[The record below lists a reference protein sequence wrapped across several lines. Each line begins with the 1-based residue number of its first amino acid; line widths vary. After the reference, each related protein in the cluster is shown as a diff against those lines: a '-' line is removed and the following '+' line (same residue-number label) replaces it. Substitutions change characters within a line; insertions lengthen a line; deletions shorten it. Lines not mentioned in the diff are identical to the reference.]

1 MKKMTGFCT
10 LGAVL
15 CFGAACH
22 CANNVNEEL
31 WDAARRGDVKTI
43 ESLLSKGA
51 DIEAKTHYGATAL
64 WLAANKGQLE
74 AVKALL
80 AHKADPNV
88 IDGVWG
94 QTPAAM
100 AAEAEKPP
108 VRTEMM
114 KSLLAHGADPSAA
127 LMESAASGNAD
138 VVQTVL
144 AAGKPAPETLGA
156 ALFLNAAPET
166 GVTKALKAA
175 GSKPLAAARDA
186 ELKALSAYEGTYETH
201 NGMKLTVA
209 IRDGVLWAKSAYGD
223 AYVLKPEAAVPQ
235 IGQTRAKA
243 EGLGYVHFIFDRDG
257 TGAVVRATRQRGTIE
272 LPFERSAL
280 PKNEQKLATPS
291 LEDDAARV
299 TMPEPWPSFRG
310 PGASGVADGQHPPAI
325 WDIDKGTN
333 IRWKASIPGLAHSSP
348 IVWGDRVFLT
358 TAVSSNPN
366 TDFKPG
372 LYGAGTSSADTSKH
386 AWRVY
391 CLSAVDGRILWDR
404 TAREGVPKFKRHIK
418 SSQNNQTPAADGSH
432 VVAYFGSEG
441 LYCYDLEGTLLW
453 HQDVGAIDAGAFNDP
468 EAQWGAASSPIIYR
482 DLVIVQCDRQKDSF
496 IAAYDL
502 ATGRP
507 AWSTRRDEQPSWSTP
522 TVIQGPGGDE
532 LVTNAPRFARGYDPR
547 TGRELWRLGP
557 HSEIAVPTPFLAQG
571 LIFIADGYHPIQ
583 PIYAVLPGGS
593 GDISPKGGDSGP
605 YVAWSRKRGGPYM
618 PTPIVYGPH
627 LYTCSNSGVLACYEA
642 RTGREVY
649 KSRLGGS
656 NGYSASPVAADGR
669 LYFAGEDGDVRVV
682 KAGPQYELLA
692 DNKMKEPCMATP
704 AISNGMIF
712 IRTQHWMYGIGRTKK

>member
-1 MKKMTGFCT
+1 MKKTAALWT
-10 LGAVL
+10 LAIAVCCGPMFARADDL
-15 CFGAACH
+15 
-22 CANNVNEEL
+22 NEQL
-31 WDAARRGDVKTI
+31 WDAARRGDVKGI
-43 ESLLSKGA
+43 ESQLDKGA
-51 DIEAKTHYGATAL
+51 DIEARTHYGATAL
-64 WLAANKGQLE
+64 WLAASKDQLE
-74 AVKALL
+74 AVKTLL
-80 AHKADPNV
+80 DHRADPNV
-88 IDGVWG
+88 MDRVWG
-94 QTPAAM
+94 QTPAAI
-100 AAEAEKPP
+100 AARAEKSQ

-114 KSLLAHGADPSAA
+114 KALLAHGADPVAA

-144 AAGKPAPETLGA
+144 TAGKPTPEAIDA
-156 ALFLNAAPET
+156 AWFLNAAPET
-166 GVTKALKAA
+166 EITKALKAA
-175 GSKPLAAARDA
+175 GAKPPTPARDA
-186 ELKALSAYEGTYETH
+186 RLKALSDYEGTFETH

-223 AYVLKPEAAVPQ
+223 AYVLRPEASEHS
-235 IGQTRAKA
+235 GSTRAQA
-243 EGLGYVHFIFDRDG
+243 EGLSYVHFLFDRNATG
-257 TGAVVRATRQRGTIE
+257 TVARATRQRGTID
-272 LPFERSAL
+272 LPFERSST
-280 PKNEQKLATPS
+280 PKNEQKRAVSPV
-291 LEDDAARV
+291 EDDTAKV

-310 PGASGVADGQHPPAI
+310 PGASGVADGQHPPIA

-333 IRWKASIPGLAHSSP
+333 IRWKVSIPGLAHSSP
-348 IVWGDRVFLT
+348 IVWGDRVFVT
-358 TAVSSNPN
+358 TAVSGNPK

-372 LYGAGTSSADTSKH
+372 LYGAGTSSSDTSKH
-386 AWRVY
+386 SWRVY
-391 CLSAVDGRILWDR
+391 CMSAGDGRIIWDR
-404 TAREGVPKFKRHIK
+404 TAHEGVPKFKRHIK

-441 LYCYDLEGTLLW
+441 LHCYDFEGKLLW
-453 HQDVGAIDAGAFNDP
+453 HQDVGSIDAGAFNDP
-468 EAQWGAASSPIIYR
+468 EAEWGAASSPIIYR
-482 DLVIVQCDRQKDSF
+482 DLVIVQGDRHKDSF
-496 IAAYDL
+496 IAAYDIG
-502 ATGRP
+502 TGRLV
-507 AWSTRRDEQPSWSTP
+507 WSTPRDEQPSWSTP
-522 TVIQGPGGDE
+522 TVVQGPGGDE

-583 PIYAVLPGGS
+583 PIYAVVPGGS

-649 KSRLGGS
+649 KTRLGGT

-682 KAGPQYELLA
+682 KAGSQYQLLA
-692 DNKMKEPCMATP
+692 DNMMKEPCMATP

-712 IRTQHWMYGIGRTKK
+712 IRTQHWLYGIGRRQK

>member
-1 MKKMTGFCT
+1 MKITTLCT
-10 LGAVL
+10 LAIALWFGRIGL
-15 CFGAACH
+15 CADDL
-22 CANNVNEEL
+22 NEQL

-43 ESLLSKGA
+43 ESLAARGA

-64 WLAANKGQLE
+64 WLAASKGQLE

-80 AHKADPNV
+80 ARRADPNV
-88 IDGVWG
+88 LDRVWG

-100 AAEAEKPP
+100 AAEAEKPL

-114 KSLLAHGADPSAA
+114 KALLAHGADQNAA

-138 VVQTVL
+138 VVAIVL
-144 AAGKPAPETLGA
+144 AAGKPAPEALAA

-166 GVTKALKAA
+166 EVTKTLKAA
-175 GSKPLAAARDA
+175 GAKPLLPA
-186 ELKALSAYEGTYETH
+186 LKALSAYQGTFETH

-209 IRDGVLWAKSAYGD
+209 VRDGILWAKSAYGD
-223 AYVLKPEAAVPQ
+223 AYVLEPEGWVPQ
-235 IGQTRAKA
+235 AGQARLQAV
-243 EGLGYVHFIFDRDG
+243 GLPYVHFVFDRDATG
-257 TGAVVRATRQRGTIE
+257 TVFRATRQRGTIE
-272 LPFERSAL
+272 LPFERSTL
-280 PKNEQKLATPS
+280 PKNEQKSAATP
-291 LEDDAARV
+291 LEDDAASV
-299 TMPEPWPSFRG
+299 TTPEPWPSFRG
-310 PGASGVADGQHPPAI
+310 QGASGVADGQHPPAT

-333 IRWKASIPGLAHSSP
+333 IRWKVSIPGLAHSSP
-348 IVWGDRVFLT
+348 IVWGDRVFVT
-358 TAVSSNPN
+358 TAVSSNAK

-372 LYGAGTSSADTSKH
+372 LYGAGTSSSDTSKH

-391 CLSAVDGRILWDR
+391 CLSAGDGRIIWDR
-404 TAREGVPKFKRHIK
+404 TAQEGVPKFKRHIK
-418 SSQNNQTPAADGSH
+418 SSQNNQTPATDGSH

-441 LYCYDLEGTLLW
+441 LYCYDSEGKLLW

-468 EAQWGAASSPIIYR
+468 DAEWGAASSPIIYR
-482 DLVIVQCDRQKDSF
+482 DLVVVQCDRHKDSF
-496 IAAYDL
+496 IAAYDI

-507 AWSTRRDEQPSWSTP
+507 VWSTPRDEQPSWSTP

-532 LVTNAPRFARGYDPR
+532 LVTNAPRFARSYDPR

-593 GDISPKGGDSGP
+593 GDISPKGGDSGH

-618 PTPIVYGPH
+618 PTPIVYGQF

-649 KSRLGGS
+649 KARLGGS

-682 KAGPQYELLA
+682 KAGPQYQLLA

-712 IRTQHWMYGIGRTKK
+712 IRTQHWLYGIGRQQK